1 MSINKHLLNIYKA
14 NWKLLT
20 SKLHL
25 HLLLPNEY
33 TNPFL
38 LAFDEEKLEA
48 SELRV
53 MIFGQETKGWRDYN
67 GFMNDPE
74 DTTRAYNQ
82 FFCQKNFY
90 PGYPKSSFWKAFR
103 YFEEQ
108 ITKNNPSKNICF
120 SWNNINKIGKSEEKT
135 GITPKVRC
143 IEREFFNVIPAEV
156 EAFKPDI
163 VIFLTGPNRDSDIK
177 HNFPDAQ
184 FSVVSSQFK
193 SRMLANVTSE
203 LLPKNSIRLYHP
215 SFYGGY
221 YKVRHEALST
231 VLKAI

>member
-1 MSINKHLLNIYKA
+1 MSINEHLLNIYKA
-14 NWKLLT
+14 NWDLLT

-25 HLLLPNEY
+25 LSPSEY

-48 SELRV
+48 SDLRV
-53 MIFGQETKGWRDYN
+53 MIFGQETKGWRDHH
-67 GFMNDPE
+67 GFKDNPQ
-74 DTTRAYNQ
+74 DTVSAYNE

-90 PGYPKSSFWKAFR
+90 SGYRRSSFWKAFR

-108 ITKNNPSKNICF
+108 ITKNNPDKNICF

-143 IEREFFNVIPAEV
+143 IEREIFNVIPSEV

-163 VIFLTGPNRDSDIK
+163 VIFFTGPNRDSDIK
-177 HNFPDAQ
+177 HNFPDAE
-184 FSVVSSQFK
+184 FLEVNSQFETK
-193 SRMLANVTSE
+193 VLANVVSKS
-203 LLPKNSIRLYHP
+203 LPKNSIRLYHP
-215 SFYGGY
+215 SYYGGY
-221 YKVRHEALST
+221 YKVRHEAIST